1 MIAINNSNISPEE
14 LLRLAKSAKS
24 SRPEDML
31 SAIQG
36 KLPEN
41 GVNEIKRILGDKK
54 ALEELL
60 KSEQAQKIMKQFGK
74 K

>member
-1 MIAINNSNISPEE
+1 MIATGNTNFSPEE

-24 SRPEDML
+24 NKPEDML
-31 SAIQG
+31 SAMQS

>member
-1 MIAINNSNISPEE
+1 VIATGNTNFSPEE

-24 SRPEDML
+24 NKPEDML
-31 SAIQG
+31 SAMQS

>member
-1 MIAINNSNISPEE
+1 MIATGNKNFSPEE
-14 LLRLAKSAKS
+14 LLRIAKSANS

-31 SAIQG
+31 SAMQN

-60 KSEQAQKIMKQFGK
+60 RSEQAQKIMKQFGK

>member
-1 MIAINNSNISPEE
+1 MIATGNKNFSPEE
-14 LLRLAKSAKS
+14 LLRLAKSANS
-24 SRPEDML
+24 NRPEDML
-31 SAIQG
+31 NAMQN

-41 GVNEIKRILGDKK
+41 GVSEIKRILGDKK

-60 KSEQAQKIMKQFGK
+60 RSEQAQKIMREFGK

>member
-1 MIAINNSNISPEE
+1 MIATGNQNFSPEE
-14 LLRLAKSAKS
+14 LLKIAKTAKSN
-24 SRPEDML
+24 RPEDML
-31 SAIQG
+31 SAMQN

-60 KSEQAQKIMKQFGK
+60 RSEQAQKIMKQFGK

>member
-1 MIAINNSNISPEE
+1 MIATGNKNFSPEE
-14 LLRLAKSAKS
+14 LLKIAKSSKG

-31 SAIQG
+31 SAMQN

>member
-1 MIAINNSNISPEE
+1 MIATGNTNFSPEE

-24 SRPEDML
+24 NSPEDML
-31 SAIQG
+31 SAMQN

-60 KSEQAQKIMKQFGK
+60 KSEQAQKIMRQFGK

>member
-1 MIAINNSNISPEE
+1 MIATGNKNFSPEE
-14 LLRLAKSAKS
+14 LLQLAKSAKGN
-24 SRPEDML
+24 RPEDML
-31 SAIQG
+31 SAMQN

-41 GVNEIKRILGDKK
+41 GVNEIRRILGDKK

-60 KSEQAQKIMKQFGK
+60 KSEQAQKLMKQFGK

>member
-1 MIAINNSNISPEE
+1 MIATGNTNFSPEE
-14 LLRLAKSAKS
+14 LLRLAKSAKGN
-24 SRPEDML
+24 RPEDML
-31 SAIQG
+31 SAMQN

-41 GVNEIKRILGDKK
+41 GVSEIKRILGDKK

>member
-1 MIAINNSNISPEE
+1 MIATGNQNFSPEE
-14 LLRLAKSAKS
+14 LLKIAKSAKS

-31 SAIQG
+31 SAMQS

-41 GVNEIKRILGDKK
+41 GVNEIKRILSDKK

>member
-1 MIAINNSNISPEE
+1 MIATGNTNISPEE

-24 SRPEDML
+24 NKPEDML
-31 SAIQG
+31 SAMQS

>member
-1 MIAINNSNISPEE
+1 MIATGNTNFSPEE
-14 LLRLAKSAKS
+14 LLRLAKSMKGNK
-24 SRPEDML
+24 PEVML
-31 SAIQG
+31 SAMQN

-60 KSEQAQKIMKQFGK
+60 RSEQAQKIMKQFGK

>member
-1 MIAINNSNISPEE
+1 MIATGNQNFSPEE
-14 LLRLAKSAKS
+14 FLKLAKTAKS
-24 SRPEDML
+24 NRPEDML
-31 SAIQG
+31 SAMQN

-60 KSEQAQKIMKQFGK
+60 RSEQAQKIMKQFGK

>member
-1 MIAINNSNISPEE
+1 MIATGNKNFSPEE
-14 LLRLAKSAKS
+14 LLKLAKSAKS
-24 SRPEDML
+24 NSPEDML
-31 SAIQG
+31 SAMQS

-60 KSEQAQKIMKQFGK
+60 RSEQAQKIMKQFGK

>member
-1 MIAINNSNISPEE
+1 MIATGNKNFSPDE
-14 LLRLAKSAKS
+14 LLQLAKSAKS
-24 SRPEDML
+24 NKPEDML
-31 SAIQG
+31 SAMQN

>member
-24 SRPEDML
+24 NKPEDML
-31 SAIQG
+31 SAMQG
-36 KLPEN
+36 RLPEN

-60 KSEQAQKIMKQFGK
+60 RSEQAQKIMKQFGK